1 MNTRADKYDMDI
13 RHPQRQ
19 RELKVQDMRAVQ
31 LLDGFG
37 GLPLDID
44 DVPPNLKVARP
55 VHAGSTCRCSI
66 RRGTSGSMTQVETPP
81 FALLTVMPVPTW
93 HKLSL

>member
-1 MNTRADKYDMDI
+1 MNTRVDKYDMDI

-44 DVPPNLKVARP
+44 DVPPNLNWSLGLFMLAALVA
-55 VHAGSTCRCSI
+55 
-66 RRGTSGSMTQVETPP
+66 
-81 FALLTVMPVPTW
+81 VP
-93 HKLSL
+93 